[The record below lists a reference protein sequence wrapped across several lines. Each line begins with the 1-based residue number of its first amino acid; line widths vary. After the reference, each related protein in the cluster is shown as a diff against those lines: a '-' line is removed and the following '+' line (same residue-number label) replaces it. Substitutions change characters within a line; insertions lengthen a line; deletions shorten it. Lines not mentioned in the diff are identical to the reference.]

1 MGFRI
6 KSVDKVINR
15 VNKMIK
21 HGLSDDKVA
30 WFLLLNT
37 RVARWEQ
44 AKEVAKELRNEYN
57 D

>member
-1 MGFRI
+1 MRVTN
-6 KSVDKVINR
+6 SVNKVIDR

-37 RVARWEQ
+37 KVARWEQ
-44 AKEVAKELRNEYN
+44 AKEVAKELRDEY
-57 D
+57 DK